1 MNRDD
6 ARTRVSRVRLVPLAA
21 ALCALATVSAAAAQP
36 ELPPVEGTVSSAV
49 SGAAIAGAQ
58 VSAGERSAVTDASG
72 RFQLALPAG
81 SWSLEAT
88 AAGFTPAKAGVTVR
102 TEGGARVDFLLVPL
116 APFREQV
123 DVLGGAT
130 AATPPA
136 AIPVQPRDVLGVA
149 GGAENVFRV
158 LQTLPGVA
166 PTDDV
171 SSRLSV
177 RGGGPDQNLTVMDG
191 VEIHNPYRLFGLTSA
206 FNPEIVDSFELTA
219 GGFNAKHGDRLSSI
233 LVVDNRAGTTDK
245 RFAGSTTASIT
256 DANVVFEGK
265 LPGGAK
271 GSWLVT
277 GRRTYY
283 DLVAKKI
290 TKNDLPSFEDVQAK
304 GVWTP
309 RTGHQ
314 LSVFTLRS
322 HERTDATFT

>member
-166 PTDDV
+166 PTDDF

-191 VEIHNPYRLFGLTSA
+191 IEIHNPYRLFGLVSA
-206 FNPEIVDSFELTA
+206 FNPETVERFELTSGA
-219 GGFNAKHGDRLSSI
+219 CGARYGDRLSSL
-233 LVVDNRAGTTDK
+233 LVIDTRAGSSERALQGSAALSLTD
-245 RFAGSTTASIT
+245 TNLIL
-256 DANVVFEGK
+256 EGK
-265 LPGGAK
+265 LPKGR
-271 GSWLVT
+271 GSWLAT

-283 DLVAKKI
+283 DLIAERF
-290 TKNDLPSFEDVQAK
+290 TDDDLPSFTDGQLK
-304 GVWTP
+304 TVWNF
-309 RTGHQ
+309 GGG
-314 LSVFTLRS
+314 
-322 HERTDATFT
+322 